1 MRSGLI
7 RSETTAVL
15 LAACDQQ
22 PAARAGDCRI
32 ARGGALTEDDHAGR
46 AYAATGPRPMSFV
59 DALEELAEST
69 GLRIRYARASS
80 ERNAALLAGH
90 DVRDELVVRLMRV
103 IDKLLDGRA
112 TEVQVPGETQERRSP
127 RGRHRP
133 L

>member
-15 LAACDQQ
+15 LAACHQQ

-32 ARGGALTEDDHAGR
+32 TRGGALTEDDHAGR

-69 GLRIRYARASS
+69 GLIRYARASS

-90 DVRDELVVRLMRV
+90 DVRDELVIRLMRV